1 MRGNLKVTGAAA
13 GSRDRPDGG
22 RRGSVVGRIARG
34 SVGGD
39 MGTARAYRL
48 TDVNVEGIA
57 SAIAPTGCATQEMLT
72 LDEAFTLA
80 EEQARAGQDAE
91 IWCCRVDGRPIAYRV
106 VAQGPLTGWELVA
119 HLFAHGRRAGG
130 D

>member
-1 MRGNLKVTGAAA
+1 
-13 GSRDRPDGG
+13 
-22 RRGSVVGRIARG
+22 
-34 SVGGD
+34 
-39 MGTARAYRL
+39 MGTATAYRL
-48 TDVNVEGIA
+48 TDGNVELVVWNRIWNGIA

-72 LDEAFTLA
+72 VDEAFTLA
-80 EEQARAGQDAE
+80 EEEARAGQDAE
-91 IWCCRVDGRPIAYRV
+91 IWCCRMDGRPIAYRV